1 MKTRPIGIT
10 ILAILLW
17 LNTGSYL
24 VLAGLAIVRRSSLLR
39 LLHALSSSGAG
50 PEAIHTTMG
59 DLLPLY
65 YGIMAGVTFAMAI
78 GFWKLWN
85 WVRVMMLG
93 IIVLSLV
100 PMVTEVRLLFDAPAA
115 GAISLTLVRVALS
128 VLWLWYL
135 LRRPVR
141 DAFHRLPAKAAA
153 A

>member
-17 LNTGSYL
+17 LNTGLYL
-24 VLAGLAIVRRSSLLR
+24 VLAGLAIVSRSSLLR
-39 LLHALSSSGAG
+39 LLHALSPSGAG
-50 PEAIHTTMG
+50 PEPIHTAIG

-65 YGIMAGVTFAMAI
+65 YGIMAGVTFAMAV

-85 WVRVMMLG
+85 WARVMMVG

-100 PMVTEVRLLFDAPAA
+100 LMVGEVRPLVDAPAA

-135 LRRPVR
+135 LRRPVH
-141 DAFHRLPAKAAA
+141 DAFHRLAAKAAA
-153 A
+153 S